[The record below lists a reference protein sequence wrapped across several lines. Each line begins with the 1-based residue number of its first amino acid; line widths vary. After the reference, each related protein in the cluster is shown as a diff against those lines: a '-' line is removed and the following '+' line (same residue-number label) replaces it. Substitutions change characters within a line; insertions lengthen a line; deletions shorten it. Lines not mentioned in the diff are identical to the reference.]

1 MTRTFIESL
10 EGMVEFS
17 EGPHSR
23 NAEVCV
29 QCTDDNTLVQ
39 FSIQRWRDLASVTFT
54 RAEFRE
60 LMRRLK
66 IMMEQTG
73 GF

>member
-1 MTRTFIESL
+1 MTRMFVESS

-29 QCTDDNTLVQ
+29 MCTDDNMMVHV
-39 FSIQRWRDLASVTFT
+39 SIQRSRTLESVAFT

-60 LMRRLK
+60 LMRRCK
-66 IMMEQTG
+66 VMMEQTG
-73 GF
+73 GY